1 MRNSC
6 TINLSRSLRN
16 LTLTAL
22 TIFLFAANNANA
34 SDDGGKAK
42 PPVVEIKYMGTVDH
56 MPVVKVEFDNADG
69 GEYYLSLKDDNGH
82 VFYSEVVKATKY
94 SKSFQFDNTDLSG
107 MRVTLSLKSK
117 KENRTQVY
125 EINKSV
131 RQVEDV
137 VIAKIQ

>member
-1 MRNSC
+1 
-6 TINLSRSLRN
+6 
-16 LTLTAL
+16 
-22 TIFLFAANNANA
+22 
-34 SDDGGKAK
+34 
-42 PPVVEIKYMGTVDH
+42 MGTVDY